1 MNQESQA
8 AQLTSLIQKAIEGD
22 CQAEAALIQSIYDEL
37 RASARRMVGHQQGSV
52 EATDLVDRAWMKIF
66 HDVRPVFR
74 NRQAFFAYMARALR
88 NLLVDHLRRKT
99 LDGER
104 VQLDAIVNE
113 YESQARID
121 MLSLNEALEALRR
134 ENERQ
139 FRTVELRFFG
149 GMRMKEIADYLGV
162 GLATTER
169 DWALARAK
177 LRLRLETHFAMD
189 K

>member
-1 MNQESQA
+1 MDQESQA
-8 AQLTSLIQKAIEGD
+8 AQLTSLIQKSIEGD

-88 NLLVDHLRRKT
+88 NLLVDHLRHKT